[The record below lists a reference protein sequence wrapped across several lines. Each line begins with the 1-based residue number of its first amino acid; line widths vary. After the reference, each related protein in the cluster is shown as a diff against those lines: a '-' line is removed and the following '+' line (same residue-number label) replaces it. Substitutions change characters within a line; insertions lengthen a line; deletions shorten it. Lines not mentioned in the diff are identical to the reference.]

1 MRKGLITSILAL
13 TFSGLQAQPLP
24 TTPKLVVTLTID
36 QLRTDYL
43 EAFTSLYGEKGF
55 KRLMKE
61 GKVYS
66 AYTNIIKQ
74 KAQVATAKM
83 TSAKRAS
90 YNSIKLTWGKVSG
103 ASGYG
108 IYRSTSEKGTYTR
121 IGTVKGGSNLT
132 YTDTKCSCGVTYYYK
147 VAAYRTSGVKNYYG
161 SN

>member
-1 MRKGLITSILAL
+1 MRKGLITSILVL

-66 AYTNIIKQ
+66 QAEFPFTGVDRASAIATIYTGTRPSINGIIAENWLDRETLRPKNCMDDPNFMKCLELKIIK
-74 KAQVATAKM
+74 
-83 TSAKRAS
+83 
-90 YNSIKLTWGKVSG
+90 
-103 ASGYG
+103 G
-108 IYRSTSEKGTYTR
+108 IWKEER
-121 IGTVKGGSNLT
+121 
-132 YTDTKCSCGVTYYYK
+132 
-147 VAAYRTSGVKNYYG
+147 
-161 SN
+161 